1 MADELLEKMEWII
14 DVFDPSKKKKNERE
28 NIKKCCGL
36 IATNTRPN

>member
-14 DVFDPSKKKKNERE
+14 DVFDPCRKKNERE

-36 IATNTRPN
+36 IATKTKPN